1 MRKSLKDFRVYVD
14 SVKNHNR
21 LDEMYEKGYIT
32 MKDYLLGLIEAHDHT
47 TEYGNETS
55 LFKVMVSLQ
64 PDGEMDGEYS
74 GVYHTTLSGA
84 VNELV
89 DAKNNSDV
97 LNAYVV
103 KC

>member
-47 TEYGNETS
+47 TEYENETS
-55 LFKVMVSLQ
+55 LFKAMVSLQ

-74 GVYHTTLSGA
+74 GVYHTTLPGA
-84 VNELV
+84 LNELV